1 MMVSIVFY
9 LFIFYNV
16 IVYVNCITQLY
27 KKKIFCDDKK
37 KTHTRYLFLLFLNES
52 KAKILFLTLSDTYFV
67 LIISIFLILLF
78 DREYLVIKH
87 FLVSVSLLNYQKT
100 MFLIFKF
107 EWDWILIWL
116 SHPKKVTKQI
126 KQTRPVIYS

>member
-1 MMVSIVFY
+1 MVSIVFY
-9 LFIFYNV
+9 LFIFYNA

-27 KKKIFCDDKK
+27 KK
-37 KTHTRYLFLLFLNES
+37 YLFLLFLNES

-87 FLVSVSLLNYQKT
+87 FLVSVSLLNCQKT
-100 MFLIFKF
+100 MFLLNLDMIIPSQKSYKTNKINSTCYLFITLNNIFLF
-107 EWDWILIWL
+107 LI
-116 SHPKKVTKQI
+116 QI
-126 KQTRPVIYS
+126 RII

>member
-27 KKKIFCDDKK
+27 KK
-37 KTHTRYLFLLFLNES
+37 YLFLLFLNES

-87 FLVSVSLLNYQKT
+87 FLVSVSLLNCQKT
-100 MFLIFKF
+100 MFLLNLDMIIPSQKSYKTNKTNSTCHLFITLNNIFLF
-107 EWDWILIWL
+107 L
-116 SHPKKVTKQI
+116 TQI
-126 KQTRPVIYS
+126 RII